1 MRYWWALPLLP
12 LAAVLAVVLAQK
24 PKTAVFLISLDT
36 VRADRLGCYGY
47 NQAETPFIDSLAAQG
62 ALFENAISC
71 APFTSASHASI
82 LTGVY
87 PPRHGVRFLWKFT
100 ERRLRPGVTT
110 LAEMLKENDFR
121 TAAFVSCRPL
131 EKAVYGLDRGFD
143 VYDESFLHAK
153 EETAAHSTVQRR
165 CDETLRA
172 CSDWLRTERP
182 SRFFAFIHL
191 FDVHDSDLLPPRE
204 FVREFK
210 SRLAASEDY
219 DAYDCEVAWIDR
231 QLGLFFNALETDEL
245 LVIITA
251 DHGQGMG
258 QHGYVAH
265 GKRLYQEELRVPL
278 IVKARGVPACRVG
291 SFVRTVDILPTITDA
306 LGYASLSG
314 IDGRSLLPLIQG
326 NERTDRECYSETLHP
341 LGSRGEAL
349 FSIIKDRRKLIY
361 APQSGLIEY
370 YDLRGDPAELN
381 NLATGGGYDDL
392 LTQLRRF
399 DLSTRFRREAKVDA
413 GTREA
418 MQSLGYVNE

>member
-12 LAAVLAVVLAQK
+12 LAAVLAVLLAQR

-47 NQAETPFIDSLAAQG
+47 KQAGTPFIDSLASQG
-62 ALFENAISC
+62 AVFENAVAS
-71 APFTSASHASI
+71 APFTSASHASM
-82 LTGVY
+82 LTGLY
-87 PPRHGVRFLWKFT
+87 PPRHGVRFMWKFT

-110 LAEMLKENDFR
+110 LAEVLKELGFR

-131 EKAVYGLDRGFD
+131 EKAVYGLDRGFE
-143 VYDESFLHAK
+143 VYDEGFLHAK
-153 EETAAHSTVQRR
+153 EETAAHSSVQRR
-165 CDETLRA
+165 CDDTLKA
-172 CSDWLRTERP
+172 CSDWLRAERP
-182 SRFFAFIHL
+182 SRFFAFVHL
-191 FDVHDSDLLPPRE
+191 FDAHDSDLVPPRH

-210 SRLAASEDY
+210 SRLSRPEDY

-231 QLGLFFNALETDEL
+231 QLGAFFQALETDEL
-245 LVIITA
+245 LVIVTA

-258 QHGYVAH
+258 HHGYVAH

-278 IVKARGVPACRVG
+278 VVKGPGVRAVRIE
-291 SFVRTVDILPTITDA
+291 SFVRTVDILPTITDV
-306 LGYASLSG
+306 LGCAPPSG

-326 NERTDRECYSETLHP
+326 KESADRECYSETLHP

-361 APQSGLIEY
+361 APQSGRFEY
-370 YDLRGDPAELN
+370 YDLRRDPAELN
-381 NLATGGGYDDL
+381 NLAPAGGYDDL
-392 LTQLRRF
+392 FAELRKF
-399 DLSTRFRREAKVDA
+399 DLSTRFRRIDA

-418 MQSLGYVNE
+418 MESLGYVNE